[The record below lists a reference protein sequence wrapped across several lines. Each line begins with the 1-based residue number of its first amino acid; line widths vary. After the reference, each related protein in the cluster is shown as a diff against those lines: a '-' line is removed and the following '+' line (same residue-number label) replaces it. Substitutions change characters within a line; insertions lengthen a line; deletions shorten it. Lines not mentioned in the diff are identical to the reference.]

1 MSQVLKQ
8 KPVNE
13 TGFVKPGELIE
24 LRNHHALTLHDRRV
38 LNELVQQAWPEITED
53 IDHRVQMWRLRGP
66 KHKGGER
73 VRESVQRLL
82 KTMVEMKTTD
92 SAGNPATMM
101 TTLLASVV
109 TTDDESKT
117 NGEVV
122 FTFSRHMREIVAN
135 SAYWGRIKG
144 YVMFAFT
151 SKYALT
157 LYEALCLRMNRRNDY
172 EELSVEDFRQLLGVE
187 PRKLESYSHFR
198 QRCLEIAESEI
209 NALSDFNVEITP
221 LRDGGLQRGK
231 IKGFSL
237 QWSKKTPEEWR
248 TVLDELDRSK
258 VGRKARISGTVETIS

>member
-1 MSQVLKQ
+1 MSRILKQ

-13 TGFVKPGELIE
+13 AGFVKPGELIE

-38 LNELVQQAWPEITED
+38 LNELIQQAWPEITED
-53 IDHRVQMWRLRGP
+53 IDHRVQMWRVRAP

-73 VRESVQRLL
+73 VRDSVQRLL
-82 KTMVEMKTTD
+82 ETVVEMKTTD

-101 TTLLASVV
+101 TTLLASIV
-109 TTDDESKT
+109 TTDDESKA

-151 SKYALT
+151 SKYALA

-172 EELSVEDFRQLLGVE
+172 EELSVEGLRQLLGVD
-187 PRKLESYSHFR
+187 PGKLKEFKNLKLR
-198 QRCLEIAESEI
+198 ALDPAVLEV
-209 NALSDFNVEITP
+209 NALSDFNVEIVP

-231 IKGFSL
+231 LKGFSL
-237 QWSKKTPEEWR
+237 HWSKKIPEEWR
-248 TVLDELDRSK
+248 AVLDELDRSK